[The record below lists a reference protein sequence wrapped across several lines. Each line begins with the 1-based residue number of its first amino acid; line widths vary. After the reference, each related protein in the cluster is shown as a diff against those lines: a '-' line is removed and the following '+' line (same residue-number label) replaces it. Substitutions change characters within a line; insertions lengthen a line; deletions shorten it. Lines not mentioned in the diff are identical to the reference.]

1 MARIRVPLNN
11 FVFGEINPSLTS
23 RIDSAVYNQAGQSVK
38 NVFIRAEGGII
49 NRPGSKRDDGQEPDG
64 FKLEL
69 WNELAI
75 SFVDAHRKGDLCD
88 VWGRVKSESWEDR
101 TTGETRT
108 GLVVMVDS
116 WQPIGGQAMAPV
128 QPVQAAARPAA
139 AAPAWQVQADP
150 SVDQE
155 IPF

>member
-1 MARIRVPLNN
+1 MSELIATVLRASQHRFIGRLTRDPELRTLQSGKSVCNVRIL
-11 FVFGEINPSLTS
+11 
-23 RIDSAVYNQAGQSVK
+23 
-38 NVFIRAEGGII
+38 I

-69 WNELAI
+69 WNELAL

-88 VWGRVKSESWEDR
+88 VWGRVKSESWTAADG
-101 TTGETRT
+101 TPRT

-116 WQPIGGQAMAPV
+116 WQPVGQPQPAATARPVAPAPAAPV
-128 QPVQAAARPAA
+128 
-139 AAPAWQVQADP
+139 WESSADIN
-150 SVDQE
+150 QE

>member
-1 MARIRVPLNN
+1 MHDLAITVLRASQHRFVGRLTRDPELRTLQSGKSVCNVRIL
-11 FVFGEINPSLTS
+11 
-23 RIDSAVYNQAGQSVK
+23 
-38 NVFIRAEGGII
+38 I

-69 WNELAI
+69 WNELGI

-88 VWGRVKSESWEDR
+88 VWGRVKSESWKDR
-101 TTGETRT
+101 TTGEQRT

-116 WQPIGGQAMAPV
+116 WQPIGGNTPAPA
-128 QPVQAAARPAA
+128 PAAVRPAA
-139 AAPAWQVQADP
+139 AAPAWQVQADDDG
-150 SVDQE
+150 S